1 MKTDLFNG
9 AYNGLNARQKAAV
22 DAIEGPVIVLAGPG
36 TGKTSILTL
45 RIANILRRTATPP
58 DGVLAL
64 TFTES
69 GVYSMRKRL
78 VEIIGSAGYRVVIS
92 TFHGF
97 CNDLIQHYPEE
108 FPRIIGSKAAAAIDQ
123 IEIIEK
129 LIDRSDFEYIKPYGN
144 PYYYLRAALSSIKNL
159 KRENISPETFR
170 KLIEKRKN
178 EIEGGIL
185 SGSDTDKKGKLA
197 SENALKA
204 LAKNLELALLYEN
217 YESELRKMSLYDF
230 EDMILEVITA
240 FEKSKDFLLSQQ
252 ERFLYILAD
261 EHQDAN
267 ESQNRL
273 LELLASFHQN
283 PNIFIVGDEKQAIY
297 RFQGASL
304 ENFLHFK
311 RIYPNARVISLTE
324 NYRSAQKILNASHE
338 VIEKGGGEHEKL
350 VGRAKIPDLKETIRL
365 MEFRRA
371 ETEMVF
377 LARDIAKKISG
388 GVKPE
393 DIAVLYRVNGDAKE
407 IAEALSREGVV
418 YTVESDEDMLRD
430 PFIQKFI
437 ALLRAVAHVG
447 DDEKLFRALSCDF
460 MNVEPLDLY
469 KTLKAAHERR
479 ISLWDAVSDRNV
491 LAAYGIKNAKT
502 MGDAVRKISLWA
514 EDSLNMS
521 LVEIAEKIALQS
533 GFTTDLVS
541 RDNSAL
547 LLRKFDAFFEEIAAF
562 GSSRPR
568 SGISDFLSYIDL
580 CVRHGVSL
588 QAATSTVFNEGARL
602 MTSHKAKGREFDHVY
617 IVKTTDGHFG
627 NRREIDLFKL
637 PIESVAYSSSEK
649 NNDERRLFYVAMTR
663 ARKSLTISYSKT
675 KESGRDVLPSEFLSS
690 IDPKYIESVDTTKFE
705 ELYLKKNE
713 KRQVKE
719 VASVS
724 SAQLTEKTYLRKL
737 FLDQG
742 LNITAINSY
751 LKCPWDYFFNNLI
764 RIPRAQ
770 KPHQLFGTAVHNS
783 LRDCFE
789 SRNRG
794 ESMTSIEV
802 SERFKNYL
810 RKLPLSESDFR
821 RFEKRGSAA
830 LQGYIEK
837 TAGDSYSTINEFSI
851 AGVFV
856 SIDKKTDV
864 LLRGKLDKVE
874 ITVPGGNL
882 VNVVDYKTG
891 APKSRRHITGETK
904 DSGGEVKRQLD
915 FYKLLLE
922 RYENGKYRMQSGKID
937 FVEPDSSGKYRC
949 EELGGETLDS
959 DGILE
964 TTKQV
969 AKEIYDLA
977 FWDKKCNE
985 KECEHCDLREMLV
998 QRKKV

>member
-9 AYNGLNARQKAAV
+9 AYNWLNAQQKAAV

-36 TGKTSILTL
+36 TGKTLILTL
-45 RIANILRRTATPP
+45 RIANILRRTDTPP

-97 CNDLIQHYPEE
+97 CNDLIQRYPEE

-129 LIDRSDFEYIKPYGN
+129 LINKSDFEYIKPYGN

-159 KRENISPETFR
+159 KRENVSPAAFR
-170 KLIEKRKN
+170 GLILKRKD
-178 EIEGGIL
+178 EVESGIL
-185 SGSDTDKKGKLA
+185 SGSDTDKKGRLA

-204 LAKNLELALLYEN
+204 LAKNSELALLYEN
-217 YESELRKMSLYDF
+217 YESELRRMSLYDF
-230 EDMILEVITA
+230 EDMILEVIAA
-240 FEKSKDFLLSQQ
+240 FEKSKDFLLS
-252 ERFLYILAD
+252 
-261 EHQDAN
+261 
-267 ESQNRL
+267 
-273 LELLASFHQN
+273 
-283 PNIFIVGDEKQAIY
+283 
-297 RFQGASL
+297 
-304 ENFLHFK
+304 K
-311 RIYPNARVISLTE
+311 RIYPSARTIVLTD
-324 NYRSAQKILNASHE
+324 NYRSAQKILDASHG
-338 VIEKGGGEHEKL
+338 VIEKGGGKHEKL
-350 VGRAKIPDLKETIRL
+350 VGRAKIPDLKETTRI

-407 IAEALSREGVV
+407 IAETLSREGVA
-418 YTVESDEDMLRD
+418 YTVESDEDILRD

-447 DDEKLFRALSCDF
+447 DDEKLFRAFSCDF
-460 MNVEPLDLY
+460 MSVEPLDLY
-469 KTLKAAHERR
+469 KALKAAHERR
-479 ISLWDAVSDRNV
+479 ISLWDVVSDRNV
-491 LAAYGIKNAKT
+491 LVAYGIKNVKT
-502 MGDAVRKISLWA
+502 VGNAVRKISFWA
-514 EDSLNMS
+514 QDSLNMS

-533 GFTTDLVS
+533 GFTTDLVA

-562 GSSRPR
+562 GSSRPK

-588 QAATSTVFNEGARL
+588 QATTSTIFNEGARL
-602 MTSHKAKGREFDHVY
+602 MTVHKAKGREFDHVY
-617 IVKTTDGHFG
+617 VVKAADGHFG

-663 ARKSLTISYSKT
+663 ARKSLAISYS
-675 KESGRDVLPSEFLSS
+675 
-690 IDPKYIESVDTTKFE
+690 
-705 ELYLKKNE
+705 KKNE
-713 KRQVKE
+713 KRRVKE
-719 VASVS
+719 GVCVS
-724 SAQLTEKTYLRKL
+724 SAKLTEKIYLRKL

-783 LRDCFE
+783 L
-789 SRNRG
+789 
-794 ESMTSIEV
+794 
-802 SERFKNYL
+802 K
-810 RKLPLSESDFR
+810 
-821 RFEKRGSAA
+821 AA
-830 LQGYIEK
+830 TE
-837 TAGDSYSTINEFSI
+837 A
-851 AGVFV
+851 
-856 SIDKKTDV
+856 
-864 LLRGKLDKVE
+864 
-874 ITVPGGNL
+874 NL
-882 VNVVDYKTG
+882 
-891 APKSRRHITGETK
+891 
-904 DSGGEVKRQLD
+904 
-915 FYKLLLE
+915 
-922 RYENGKYRMQSGKID
+922 
-937 FVEPDSSGKYRC
+937 
-949 EELGGETLDS
+949 
-959 DGILE
+959 
-964 TTKQV
+964 
-969 AKEIYDLA
+969 
-977 FWDKKCNE
+977 
-985 KECEHCDLREMLV
+985 
-998 QRKKV
+998 